1 MAPVLPRPTRILSL
15 QLFLTG
21 VNRSKS
27 ATSLSDFGH
36 TWDQSFSPETR
47 SDHVFVC
54 VHSHWTS
61 EFVSRAVLS
70 RSTYT
75 QLMLQ
80 HVFTQSDPKTYSF
93 RKLVTKFFGY
103 WFFFSRS
110 HSKFHFPQFM
120 LKLYGGHIEKIVHY
134 FLRLYFLMNRWF
146 CSRLFTGFLKQ
157 WNPRIA

>member
-1 MAPVLPRPTRILSL
+1 MKKYLTIFISISTQLQGSRRYGCCSPQTHPHPFLI

-54 VHSHWTS
+54 VHSHQTS

-75 QLMLQ
+75 QLMLW

-103 WFFFSRS
+103 WFSLVEVTRS
-110 HSKFHFPQFM
+110 STFHSS
-120 LKLYGGHIEKIVHY
+120 
-134 FLRLYFLMNRWF
+134 
-146 CSRLFTGFLKQ
+146 C
-157 WNPRIA
+157 

>member
-1 MAPVLPRPTRILSL
+1 MIFISISAQLQGSQRYGSCFPQTQQHPFLI

-21 VNRSKS
+21 VNQPKS

-70 RSTYT
+70 ISTYT
-75 QLMLQ
+75 HLMLWL
-80 HVFTQSDPKTYSF
+80 VFTQSDPKTYSF
-93 RKLVTKFFGY
+93 RKLVTKFFGS
-103 WFFFSRS
+103 WFFLVEVTQSS
-110 HSKFHFPQFM
+110 TFH
-120 LKLYGGHIEKIVHY
+120 
-134 FLRLYFLMNRWF
+134 
-146 CSRLFTGFLKQ
+146 CSC
-157 WNPRIA
+157 